1 MKVCVISTTVLPCP
15 PSGYAG
21 LEMIAYLQAKGLAE
35 RGHKV
40 LLVAPIG
47 SKPPPGVELH
57 GTTLRE
63 SEKQAYSGYWQRL
76 PGFDVIIDNS
86 WEKWAYMLKIEGK
99 LKAPVLGVIHAPAN
113 TMYQKAPPIPKPCIV
128 AISKDQASDAESI
141 WNVKTRVAYN
151 GVDTDFYK
159 APLGSVRSDRY
170 LFLARMSTI
179 KGPDIAVDL
188 ADKLQFGLDLVGDD
202 KITGEP
208 ELAAKIRARAV
219 GNIVYHGG
227 QPREKCV
234 EFFSTRKALLHP
246 NLRFKEPFG
255 LSPCEA
261 MSCGMPVIAF
271 DHGAMR
277 ETIKHGETGFL
288 VKTVQEMEQLIKDD
302 ACRSI
307 SEDACRA
314 QAEKFSF
321 KVMADTYDALCKEAA
336 DSGGW

>member
-15 PSGYAG
+15 PAGYSG
-21 LEMIAYLQAKGLAE
+21 LEMVAYLQAKTLAE

-57 GTTLRE
+57 GTTMRE
-63 SEKQAYSGYWQRL
+63 GEKQAYSGYWQRL

-99 LKAPVLGVIHAPAN
+99 LNAPVLGVIHAPAS
-113 TMYQKAPPIPKPCIV
+113 TMYQKAPPVEKPCIV

-141 WNVKTRVAYN
+141 WKVKTRVAYN
-151 GVDTDFYK
+151 GIDTDFYK
-159 APLGSVRSDRY
+159 APLGSVRNDRY

-179 KGPDIAVDL
+179 KGPDIAVNI
-188 ADKLQFGLDLVGDD
+188 AEKLQIGLDLVGDD

-208 ELAAKIRARAV
+208 DFAEKIKARAV
-219 GNIVYHGG
+219 GKIVYHGG
-227 QPREKCV
+227 QSREKCV
-234 EFFSTRKALLHP
+234 EFFSTRKVLLHA
-246 NLRFKEPFG
+246 NLRFREPFG
-255 LSPCEA
+255 LAPVEA
-261 MSCGMPVIAF
+261 LSAGMPVIAF
-271 DHGAMR
+271 DNGAMR
-277 ETIKHGETGFL
+277 ETIVHGVTGFL
-288 VKTVQEMEQLIKDD
+288 VKTEQEMEQLVKDD

-314 QAEKFSF
+314 QAEKFSV
-321 KVMADTYDALCKEAA
+321 KVMGDTYNALCTEAR
-336 DSGGW
+336 DTGGW